1 VVSLPDGTGHRLT
14 SRQRRRRAAAD
25 CTAAE
30 EVSGERNEQYRH
42 GERTKAAIAEWQKLS
57 ALLKMLRAGLTWIPG
72 KLRDLSKGYFATT
85 FLSSKMALQ
94 RAIAS

>member
-1 VVSLPDGTGHRLT
+1 MVMTPVGGLLQCLYGQWSGSPRRFNAVLGRHVRLHRL
-14 SRQRRRRAAAD
+14 RRDHEYDRI
-25 CTAAE
+25 
-30 EVSGERNEQYRH
+30 G
-42 GERTKAAIAEWQKLS
+42 WQKLS

>member
-1 VVSLPDGTGHRLT
+1 
-14 SRQRRRRAAAD
+14 
-25 CTAAE
+25 
-30 EVSGERNEQYRH
+30 
-42 GERTKAAIAEWQKLS
+42 
-57 ALLKMLRAGLTWIPG
+57 LRPEFGWIPG